1 MVKRSLD
8 IVVSAVALILLSPL
22 FLVVAVLVK
31 LSSPGPVFFSQQRMG
46 RNFRPFYIHKF
57 RSMTADA
64 PLRGGPI
71 TFGDDPRITR
81 MGRILRKTK
90 LDEMPQL
97 FNVLMGEMSFV
108 GPRPEAIR
116 YVEMFRDDYASILRV
131 RPGITDLASLKYH
144 DEATLLGRAANP
156 EEEYVQRVLPEKIAL
171 AKEYVAR
178 SSFLLDLTI
187 IVKTVLTVA
196 GDRVKSLAEDCHNQP
211 H

>member
-1 MVKRSLD
+1 M
-8 IVVSAVALILLSPL
+8 ALILLSPL
-22 FLVVAVLVK
+22 FLIVAVVVK
-31 LSSPGPVFFSQQRMG
+31 LTSPGPVFFSQQRMG

-57 RSMTADA
+57 RSMTVDA
-64 PLRGGPI
+64 PQRGGPI

-97 FNVLMGEMSFV
+97 FNVLKGEMSLV

-116 YVEMFRDDYASILRV
+116 YVEMFRDDYAAILRV

-156 EEEYVQRVLPEKIAL
+156 EEEYVKRVLPEKIQL

-178 SSFLLDLTI
+178 ASFLLDLTI
-187 IVKTVLTVA
+187 ILKTVLTVA
-196 GDRVKSLAEDCHNQP
+196 GDRVKSLAEDCHDQP